1 MHLGNIDIKYSITFE
16 QATQLANVESGDSMS
31 VALGKLS
38 KLYATLE
45 NTILNSD
52 LKPNS
57 ILQTNNT
64 GKISSS
70 DISKDLLKNL
80 KMVQFGSEETKTTLF
95 VNASLGI
102 TPISTNEST
111 PYQELPSGAPEWKYA
126 TGMILKRT
134 NEVGDI
140 VLYSYLTGK
149 VGIVSTGNSGQT
161 WSEWSIDKEDITE
174 LQLALNPSNFDFKL
188 KKYIDRECSSHIE
201 VLQKYWNEAFEDVPA
216 AGGYRVI
223 LTHFGTSDVVWTC
236 FSYHN
241 KLYGYALC
249 FSHPNDDVS
258 SPQFYTISNG
268 TWSDRNE
275 LISSKELF
283 VETGEISV
291 SENFKQ
297 YFKLKYCKFGK
308 VVVVSGI
315 CEVSEGVTIN
325 AGFALFTLPY
335 ALAHDI
341 RINAFYASGRSG
353 GTPSSF
359 PMIGYADNSNI
370 SKTGYTTFT
379 GADIYN
385 IHFSYICR

>member
-1 MHLGNIDIKYSITFE
+1 MHLGNIDIKDSITFE

-80 KMVQFGSEETKTTLF
+80 KMVQFGPDETKTTLF
-95 VNASLGI
+95 TNAQFGI

-134 NEVGDI
+134 NEIGDI
-140 VLYSYLTGK
+140 VLYSYLSGK

-161 WSEWSIDKEDITE
+161 WSEWNIDKEDITE

-201 VLQKYWNEAFEDVPA
+201 VLQKYWNEAFENVPA

-241 KLYGYALC
+241 KLYGYALR
-249 FSHPNDDVS
+249 FSHPNDDFS
-258 SPQFYTISNG
+258 IPQFYTIRNG
-268 TWSDRNE
+268 TWTKNE
-275 LISSKELF
+275 LVFKSSFQDFAIIISSHNIVPSLP
-283 VETGEISV
+283 G
-291 SENFKQ
+291 
-297 YFKLKYCKFGK
+297 GM
-308 VVVVSGI
+308 
-315 CEVSEGVTIN
+315 IN
-325 AGFALFTLPY
+325 T
-335 ALAHDI
+335 
-341 RINAFYASGRSG
+341 
-353 GTPSSF
+353 
-359 PMIGYADNSNI
+359 ADNTI
-370 SKTGYTTFT
+370 TIPAGYYYLSYLPPTV
-379 GADIYN
+379 DHDQIHVYN
-385 IHFSYICR
+385 IFISHPNENTIGIRTSFSNRGNAEAKNFTITVPLLFLKSI